1 MPNVKTAERRPLQF
15 NTLDDIVA
23 DASTVTSGPHRV
35 TGNWTAAQN
44 IWHIAQL
51 LEISNHGSNFKVPL
65 AMKLVGR
72 LLKLLGRHTKP
83 FNPGI
88 KPPAKVAREFAP
100 PAETSLPMALAKLR
114 DEVDYAKAH
123 GMKHPSPLFG
133 PLTNDAWIQAHC
145 RHAELHHSFI
155 HPNPS

>member
-1 MPNVKTAERRPLQF
+1 
-15 NTLDDIVA
+15 
-23 DASTVTSGPHRV
+23 
-35 TGNWTAAQN
+35 
-44 IWHIAQL
+44 
-51 LEISNHGSNFKVPL
+51 
-65 AMKLVGR
+65 
-72 LLKLLGRHTKP
+72 
-83 FNPGI
+83 
-88 KPPAKVAREFAP
+88 
-100 PAETSLPMALAKLR
+100 MALAKLR